1 MSERIVFMGSPE
13 FAIPILEALHH
24 YFQVTGIVTQ
34 PDRPAGRG
42 RVLSPPPV
50 KEIALQFGLPFIQPG
65 RLKDP
70 GVFEQ
75 LQSWKPDAIVVA
87 AFGQIL
93 RQNVLELPPFG
104 CINIHASL
112 LPRWRG
118 AAPIQAAIL
127 AGDESTGISIMRMDA
142 GIDTGEVFLQ
152 EEIRVELS
160 DTAETLG
167 SRLAQLGAKMVVD
180 GFPAIFQN
188 RLRSHPQDESKAS
201 YAPKI
206 EKEDGLLDFTSSA
219 ETLERK
225 VRAFQ
230 PWPGSFFKLEG
241 QMCKVTK
248 GRTDK
253 PGILPPKKTGIKEGF
268 PSIGTSDGDFTI
280 EEIQPAGKRIM
291 SGEVFLRGYR
301 QWEKALVIQ

>member
-13 FAIPILEALHH
+13 FAIPILQTLHH
-24 YFQVTGIVTQ
+24 LYQVTGIVTQ

-50 KEIALQFGLPFIQPG
+50 KEIALQLGLPFIQPG
-65 RLKDP
+65 RLKEP

-75 LQSWKPDAIVVA
+75 LQTWKPDAIVVA

-93 RQNVLELPPFG
+93 RQNVLDLPPFG
-104 CINIHASL
+104 CINVHASL

-127 AGDESTGISIMRMDA
+127 AGDETTGISIMKMDA

-152 EEIRVELS
+152 KVIMVEPS

-167 SRLAQLGAKMVVD
+167 FRLAQLGAKLVVD
-180 GFPAIFQN
+180 GFPAIFQS
-188 RLRSHPQDESKAS
+188 RLRSHQQDESKAS

-206 EKEDGLLDFTSSA
+206 EKENGLMDFTNSA
-219 ETLERK
+219 AALERK

-230 PWPGSFFKLEG
+230 PWPGTFFILEG
-241 QMCKVTK
+241 QMYKVTK
-248 GRTDK
+248 CRNEK
-253 PGILPPKKTGIKEGF
+253 PGILPTGKTGIREGF

-291 SGEVFLRGYR
+291 SGDVFLRGYR
-301 QWEKALVIQ
+301 QWEKAFVK

>member
-1 MSERIVFMGSPE
+1 MLERIVFMGSPE

-42 RVLSPPPV
+42 RVLSQPPV
-50 KEIALQFGLPFIQPG
+50 KEVALKLGLPVIQPG
-65 RLKDP
+65 RLKEP

-75 LQSWKPDAIVVA
+75 LRIWKPDAIVVA

-104 CINIHASL
+104 CINVHASL

-127 AGDESTGISIMRMDA
+127 AGDVTTGISIMRMDA
-142 GIDTGEVFLQ
+142 GIDTGEVFFQ
-152 EEIRVELS
+152 KEIRVEPA
-160 DTAETLG
+160 DTTKTLG

-180 GFPAIFQN
+180 SFPSIFQN
-188 RLRSHPQDESKAS
+188 RLRSNLQDESKAV

-206 EKEDGLLDFTSSA
+206 EKGDGLLDFNSNA
-219 ETLERK
+219 ESLERK

-248 GRTDK
+248 VRIEK
-253 PGILPPKKTGIKEGF
+253 PGILPPGKTGIREGF
-268 PSIGTSDGDFTI
+268 PAIGTSDGDFTI
-280 EEIQPAGKRIM
+280 EEIQPAGKRIL
-291 SGEVFLRGYR
+291 SGEVFLRGCR
-301 QWEKALVIQ
+301 QWENALIK

>member
-13 FAIPILEALHH
+13 FAIPIPEALQTL
-24 YFQVTGIVTQ
+24 FQVTGIVTQ

-42 RVLSPPPV
+42 RVLSSPPV
-50 KEIALQFGLPFIQPG
+50 KEIALQLGLPFIQPG
-65 RLKDP
+65 RLKDT

-75 LQSWKPDAIVVA
+75 LQIWKPDAIVVA

-104 CINIHASL
+104 CINVHASL

-152 EEIRVELS
+152 QELTIEPS
-160 DTAETLG
+160 DTSETLG
-167 SRLAQLGAKMVVD
+167 FRLAQLGAKMAVES
-180 GFPAIFQN
+180 FPAIFQS
-188 RLRSHPQDESKAS
+188 RLGSHPQDESKAC

-225 VRAFQ
+225 VRAFNL
-230 PWPGSFFKLEG
+230 WPGTFFKLEG

-248 GRTDK
+248 VRIEK
-253 PGILPPKKTGIKEGF
+253 PGILPPGKTGISEGF
-268 PSIGTSDGDFTI
+268 PSIGTSDGDFSI
-280 EEIQPAGKRIM
+280 EEIQPAGKKIM
-291 SGEVFLRGYR
+291 SGDVFLRGCR
-301 QWEKALVIQ
+301 QWEKALVI

>member
-1 MSERIVFMGSPE
+1 MGSPE
-13 FAIPILEALHH
+13 FAIPILEELHH

-50 KEIALQFGLPFIQPG
+50 KEVALKLGLPVIQPG
-65 RLKDP
+65 RLNEP

-75 LQSWKPDAIVVA
+75 LQIWKPDAIVVA

-93 RQNVLELPPFG
+93 RQNVLKLPPFG
-104 CINIHASL
+104 CINVHASL

-127 AGDESTGISIMRMDA
+127 AGDETTGISIMRMDA
-142 GIDTGEVFLQ
+142 GIDTGEVFFQ
-152 EEIRVELS
+152 KEIRVELA

-180 GFPAIFQN
+180 CFPAIFQN
-188 RLRSHPQDESKAS
+188 QLRSHLQDESKAV

-206 EKEDGLLDFTSSA
+206 EKGDGLLDFNSNA
-219 ETLERK
+219 ESLERK

-230 PWPGSFFKLEG
+230 SWPGSFFKLEG
-241 QMCKVTK
+241 HMCKVTK
-248 GRTDK
+248 VRIEK
-253 PGILPPKKTGIKEGF
+253 PGILPPGKTGIREGF
-268 PSIGTSDGDFTI
+268 PAIGTSDGDFTI
-280 EEIQPAGKRIM
+280 EEIQPAGKRIL
-291 SGEVFLRGYR
+291 SGDVFLRGCR
-301 QWEKALVIQ
+301 QWENALIK

>member
-13 FAIPILEALHH
+13 FSIPILQALHQQ
-24 YFQVTGIVTQ
+24 FKVAGIVTQ

-50 KEIALQFGLPFIQPG
+50 KEIALQLDLPFIQPG
-65 RLKDP
+65 RLKDS

-75 LQSWKPDAIVVA
+75 LQIWKPDAIVVA

-104 CINIHASL
+104 CINVHASM

-127 AGDESTGISIMRMDA
+127 AGDESTGISIMKMDA

-152 EEIRVELS
+152 QELAINPS
-160 DTAETLG
+160 DTSETLG
-167 SRLAQLGAKMVVD
+167 FRLAQLGAKIAVES
-180 GFPAIFQN
+180 FPAIFQS
-188 RLRSHPQDESKAS
+188 RLELHPQDESKAC

-219 ETLERK
+219 ATIERK
-225 VRAFQ
+225 VRAYQ
-230 PWPGSFFKLEG
+230 PWPGSFFELEG

-248 GRTDK
+248 GRNEK
-253 PGILPPKKTGIKEGF
+253 PGILPPGKTGIREGF

-280 EEIQPAGKRIM
+280 VEIQPAGKRIM
-291 SGEVFLRGYR
+291 SGDVFLRGYR
-301 QWEKALVIQ
+301 RWEKALVK